1 MDNREWG
8 PRPAA
13 IAAVALAGIAM
24 AVGGATVASDPP
36 GRILTGIAAAG
47 LLVFAAGSWR
57 ARPRLAVTA
66 DGLVYQGWFRAS
78 TLRRAD
84 IDLIRITEFRRFG
97 RKVRLLEIDTTGRDT
112 EAALIVLSRWDLG
125 CDPLIVFDELT
136 EAGYASR

>member
-24 AVGGATVASDPP
+24 AVGWATVASDPP

-57 ARPRLAVTA
+57 ARPRLAVTV
-66 DGLVYQGWFRAS
+66 DGLVYRGWFRAA

-84 IDLIRITEFRRFG
+84 IELIRITEFRRFG
-97 RKVRLLEIDTTGRDT
+97 RQVRLLEIDTTGPDT
-112 EAALIVLSRWDLG
+112 EPALIVLSRWDLG
-125 CDPLIVFDELT
+125 RDPLVVLDELT
-136 EAGYASR
+136 EAGYARR